1 MPWQLR
7 HVHDG
12 ALCMLAD
19 MLSSQASCSLTG
31 INLLIGMITYD
42 LMHRLE
48 ILRCTLV
55 VLYLAHSC
63 NHINRKVC
71 LELTDTSLVCLQFS
85 GHFDIHDAEMTN
97 NM

>member
-7 HVHDG
+7 HVHHC

-31 INLLIGMITYD
+31 INLLIGMITHD

-48 ILRCTLV
+48 ILRCTFV

-63 NHINRKVC
+63 NHVNRKVC
-71 LELTDTSLVCLQFS
+71 LELTDT
-85 GHFDIHDAEMTN
+85 HFQVLCVYSSVDIIDIHDAEI
-97 NM
+97 